1 MKRMVLIASLT
12 LFLIAGVVEVARD
25 CCSPRLPPGSQTPA
39 PIPTLYVFDPVFPST
54 SVPLPTS
61 VPTPVEIP
69 KSR

>member
-1 MKRMVLIASLT
+1 MKRMILIASLT

-25 CCSPRLPPGSQTPA
+25 CCAPRLPPGSQTPA

-54 SVPLPTS
+54 SVPLPVAT
-61 VPTPVEIP
+61 EMP